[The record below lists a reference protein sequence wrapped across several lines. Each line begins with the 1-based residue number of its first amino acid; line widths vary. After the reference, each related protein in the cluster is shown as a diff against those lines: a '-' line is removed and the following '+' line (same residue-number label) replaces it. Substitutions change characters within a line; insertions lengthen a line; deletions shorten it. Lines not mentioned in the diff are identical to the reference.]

1 MQLPVRQPFPYAFSP
16 LMTTRKVSVADVVA
30 AAASGAAVG
39 ATPPTA
45 PAKKLPPKPSF
56 PALRPAGSD
65 LGLKSQYRRV
75 QVPPN
80 RMTPLKT
87 QWMELYEPVVS
98 QLKLNIRMNL
108 KAKAVELKNG
118 PQTTDTGALQK
129 GADFIKAFMLGFA
142 IRDAIALVRLDDLYL
157 ETFCVNDIR
166 QTLKGDHV
174 ARAIG
179 RLAGSGGKT
188 KYTIGMWQQS
198 CHCFATVLMRLIF

>member
-1 MQLPVRQPFPYAFSP
+1 
-16 LMTTRKVSVADVVA
+16 
-30 AAASGAAVG
+30 
-39 ATPPTA
+39 
-45 PAKKLPPKPSF
+45 
-56 PALRPAGSD
+56 
-65 LGLKSQYRRV
+65 
-75 QVPPN
+75 
-80 RMTPLKT
+80 
-87 QWMELYEPVVS
+87 MELYEPVVS
-98 QLKLNIRMNL
+98 QLKLQIRMNL

-188 KYTIGMWQQS
+188 KYTIGMYS
-198 CHCFATVLMRLIF
+198 ARR